1 MEFEPKKMPDTEIE
15 ETDIQKEY
23 ETEQKYEF
31 ETEGIEEKLKD
42 ILKDNDKEAA
52 EELCRDVHYVD
63 IANGLDD
70 LDEDELKQF
79 MLLLPEEDVA
89 GILESAWEELQ
100 QKICSFYTN
109 DQLIDIFSYM
119 TNADAADLLGI
130 LPTYRRKDI
139 LRFMKKSDSNILKL
153 ILSFDEESAGGIMT
167 TEFIALKETLTVRE
181 AINKI
186 KQIAPETEIIEYL
199 LITDKLHRLQGLVDL
214 RKILVAND
222 NTLLKDL
229 LEEFPFYVY
238 ADDDQELA
246 ANIITKYD
254 LTILPV
260 VNKNMAILGV
270 ITSDDIISVID
281 QEYSEDILAMS
292 GVSKDEEFD
301 SGFFESFKNRIP
313 WLIINM
319 FTAFLASSVVGA
331 FSSTIAAVVALSAA
345 MPIVTGMGGN
355 AGTQTLSIVLTSIAR
370 GEMNLKDDWKLIF
383 KEIGL
388 GLLDGA
394 IIGIITGIT
403 LTIMYKNIF
412 LGVIMFF
419 SMILN
424 MIVAGVT
431 GFLIP
436 LILDRANI
444 DPAVSSSIILTTFT
458 DTCGFF
464 IFLGLATVFLS
475 KLL

>member
-1 MEFEPKKMPDTEIE
+1 MEFE
-15 ETDIQKEY
+15 QKF
-23 ETEQKYEF
+23 EF
-31 ETEGIEEKLKD
+31 EDSYVKDYIADIIKSQNKNAAAELCKD
-42 ILKDNDKEAA
+42 I
-52 EELCRDVHYVD
+52 HYVD
-63 IANGLDD
+63 IANSLDEFDEDNIKIFMSLLDD
-70 LDEDELKQF
+70 EDI
-79 MLLLPEEDVA
+79 A
-89 GILESAWEELQ
+89 GILENSWDELQ
-100 QKICSFYTN
+100 KRISALYSN
-109 DQLIDIFSYM
+109 ERLIDIFKYM
-119 TNADAADLLGI
+119 TNADVADFLGI
-130 LPTYRRKDI
+130 LSTYRRKEI
-139 LRFMKKSDSNILKL
+139 LRYMKTSDSNILKM

-167 TEFIALKETLTVRE
+167 TEFIALKETLTVRD

-199 LITDKLHRLQGLVDL
+199 LITDKFHRLQGIVDL
-214 RKILVAND
+214 RQILVAD
-222 NTLLKDL
+222 DKAILKDL

-301 SGFFESFKNRIP
+301 SDFFESFKNRIP
-313 WLIINM
+313 WLIINLA
-319 FTAFLASSVVGA
+319 TAFLASSVVSM

-370 GEMNLKDDWKLIF
+370 GEMNLIDDWKLIF

-394 IIGIITGIT
+394 IIGIITGII
-403 LTIMYKNIF
+403 LAIWFQNAF
-412 LGVIMFF
+412 LGIIMFF

-424 MIVAGVT
+424 MIVAGIT

-436 LILDRANI
+436 LFLDKIHI
-444 DPAVSSSIILTTFT
+444 DPAVSSAIILTTFT

-464 IFLGLATVFLS
+464 IFLGLATLFLP